1 MRDTESTNP
10 ERVMLIRL
18 LRKQSREK
26 NAKIWLDIAENLAK
40 PKTRRTAVNLSRIS
54 RNTKKKDL
62 VIVPGKILGT
72 GSLNHSLIIASFEV
86 SDKAK
91 KKLKA
96 AKAKHLSIPEL
107 MEKNPTGANVRII
120 R

>member
-1 MRDTESTNP
+1 
-10 ERVMLIRL
+10 
-18 LRKQSREK
+18 
-26 NAKIWLDIAENLAK
+26 
-40 PKTRRTAVNLSRIS
+40 
-54 RNTKKKDL
+54 
-62 VIVPGKILGT
+62 
-72 GSLNHSLIIASFEV
+72 V